1 MSYFE
6 GKTVLVTGAATG
18 VGEGVAQRLYQA
30 GATVF
35 ISGRQLEQV
44 KKPLTQ
50 SILQVKKS

>member
-30 GATVF
+30 RV
-35 ISGRQLEQV
+35 Q
-44 KKPLTQ
+44 Q
-50 SILQVKKS
+50 SL